1 MAFEADCGASTVLEA
16 LHVARTAGSPVPG
29 GCSNPALRGE
39 SALTGGAW
47 HPDSPRIGVP
57 GILSGSAMGN
67 GSPRSQERLA
77 GAWQLI
83 RPATA
88 NPAWWRPAPPCR
100 PLGVLDE
107 PGHVRPD

>member
-16 LHVARTAGSPVPG
+16 PGVASTLRFPVPG
-29 GCSNPALRGE
+29 GCSNPALCGE

-67 GSPRSQERLA
+67 GSPRSQELLA
-77 GAWQLI
+77 GVWHYSKSRVIASSAAL
-83 RPATA
+83 
-88 NPAWWRPAPPCR
+88 
-100 PLGVLDE
+100 
-107 PGHVRPD
+107 